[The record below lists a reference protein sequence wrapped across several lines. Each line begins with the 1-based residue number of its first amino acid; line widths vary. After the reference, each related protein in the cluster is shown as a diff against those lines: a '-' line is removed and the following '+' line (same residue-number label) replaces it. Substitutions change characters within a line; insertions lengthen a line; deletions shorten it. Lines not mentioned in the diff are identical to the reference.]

1 MSVDQS
7 TDAVSDMSLD
17 EWALV
22 GRVAAGDW
30 SALESLYHSYHHR
43 LADFLW
49 RSIGSRNGTGEVLD
63 DTFLEVWRGAKH
75 FRKASLVVSIWIIRI
90 TYRKALEYLCQQQG
104 FAVRSNEES
113 PPQQSIN
120 ASSDTKAG
128 EALQQ
133 GLFRMPFEHRSTL
146 VLAYYMGC
154 AQEEIAAITGV
165 PMAIVKIRMLHA
177 RETLRW
183 YSPTVATGLGAPEVS
198 VTPGQGDTG
207 AFSMESRFF
216 QRIKQESDNE

>member
-22 GRVAAGDW
+22 GRVAAGDRG
-30 SALESLYHSYHHR
+30 ALESLYRNYHHR
-43 LADFLW
+43 LGGFLW
-49 RSIGSRNGTGEVLD
+49 RSIGSRNGTSEVLD

-104 FAVRSNEES
+104 FSLRSNAQC

-128 EALQQ
+128 AALQQ
-133 GLFRMPFEHRSTL
+133 GLFQMPFEHRSTL
-146 VLAYYMGC
+146 VLAYYLGC
-154 AQEEIAAITGV
+154 ALEEIAAITGV
-165 PMAIVKIRMLHA
+165 PIAIVKIRMLQA

-183 YSPTVATGLGAPEVS
+183 YIPTAAMGPGAPEVP
-198 VTPGQGDTG
+198 VTPGQGDT
-207 AFSMESRFF
+207 E
-216 QRIKQESDNE
+216 D